1 MIRKTVLT
9 LIELGYLYAF
19 IRIYKCLQKT
29 LGMQKKK
36 KRKKSG
42 ILCTSIMHVTMK
54 ESIYL
59 DFISF
64 QYMYSEEFDF
74 A

>member
-1 MIRKTVLT
+1 MFTKDTWH
-9 LIELGYLYAF
+9 A
-19 IRIYKCLQKT
+19 
-29 LGMQKKK
+29 KKK
-36 KRKKSG
+36 KKKKVRN
-42 ILCTSIMHVTMK
+42 IQSIMHVTMK

>member
-1 MIRKTVLT
+1 MHLFEYINV
-9 LIELGYLYAF
+9 
-19 IRIYKCLQKT
+19 YKRHLAC
-29 LGMQKKK
+29 KKK
-36 KRKKSG
+36 KKKKVRN
-42 ILCTSIMHVTMK
+42 IQSIMHVTMK